1 MFYDLIKTFWS
12 EMLHLDSFKTDYLA
26 MITSIVVV
34 FSLLMLFIGIFCR
47 TGRFSAIL
55 LVVVITISCFFATD
69 HYFTR
74 KSAPSDVTDTET
86 VTETE
91 SHTAA
96 VKGGE
101 GV

>member
-1 MFYDLIKTFWS
+1 MFYDLMKDFWQ
-12 EMLHLDSFKTDYLA
+12 ELLDLDVFKTDYLA
-26 MITSIVVV
+26 TITSIVVV

-74 KSAPSDVTDTET
+74 KSASSDVIETDT

-91 SHTAA
+91 PQTEA